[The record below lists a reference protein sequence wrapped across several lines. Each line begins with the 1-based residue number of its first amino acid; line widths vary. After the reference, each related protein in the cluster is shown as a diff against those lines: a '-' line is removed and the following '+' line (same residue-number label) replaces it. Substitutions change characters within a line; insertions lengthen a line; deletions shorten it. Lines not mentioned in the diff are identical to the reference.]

1 MGSVPLELGNAP
13 CLLLRSWKWLPGLQL
28 LVKLAL
34 LIFETLEVLVICWA
48 AVWGFG
54 GKHR

>member
-13 CLLLRSWKWLPGLQL
+13 CLLLRSWKWLTGLQL